1 MKRNNN
7 WIIWLILISSLFG
20 IANKGVSIVAFIFSI
35 IVLIK
40 YQLIEK
46 EKKSDNLLK
55 EDKSTNSKNLSKQEI
70 KEKEKAQKQFEN
82 NQRSIKYFGVPD
94 IDERVTS
101 STAAKYYPKIKSESE
116 KVIVAVSCY
125 IGKKRHYK
133 RSTNFYV
140 DKDTNARGILILT
153 TENLHFISASNGF
166 VKETYAIN
174 KVNGMKKI
182 NNYDLEVTYG
192 RSKKYFVLT
201 NFQNPKYFIRK
212 YIDSTM

>member
-1 MKRNNN
+1 
-7 WIIWLILISSLFG
+7 
-20 IANKGVSIVAFIFSI
+20 
-35 IVLIK
+35 
-40 YQLIEK
+40 
-46 EKKSDNLLK
+46 
-55 EDKSTNSKNLSKQEI
+55 
-70 KEKEKAQKQFEN
+70 
-82 NQRSIKYFGVPD
+82 
-94 IDERVTS
+94 
-101 STAAKYYPKIKSESE
+101 
-116 KVIVAVSCY
+116 
-125 IGKKRHYK
+125 HYK

>member
-70 KEKEKAQKQFEN
+70 KEKEKAQK
-82 NQRSIKYFGVPD
+82 R
-94 IDERVTS
+94 
-101 STAAKYYPKIKSESE
+101 
-116 KVIVAVSCY
+116 
-125 IGKKRHYK
+125 
-133 RSTNFYV
+133 
-140 DKDTNARGILILT
+140 
-153 TENLHFISASNGF
+153 
-166 VKETYAIN
+166 
-174 KVNGMKKI
+174 
-182 NNYDLEVTYG
+182 
-192 RSKKYFVLT
+192 
-201 NFQNPKYFIRK
+201 
-212 YIDSTM
+212 

>member
-1 MKRNNN
+1 M
-7 WIIWLILISSLFG
+7 
-20 IANKGVSIVAFIFSI
+20 
-35 IVLIK
+35 
-40 YQLIEK
+40 
-46 EKKSDNLLK
+46 K

-125 IGKKRHYK
+125 IGKKRYYK

>member
-125 IGKKRHYK
+125 IGKK
-133 RSTNFYV
+133 
-140 DKDTNARGILILT
+140 
-153 TENLHFISASNGF
+153 
-166 VKETYAIN
+166 
-174 KVNGMKKI
+174 
-182 NNYDLEVTYG
+182 
-192 RSKKYFVLT
+192 
-201 NFQNPKYFIRK
+201 
-212 YIDSTM
+212 